1 MKVGYE
7 LEFCSRKPITYQIRA
22 SLVDWFEIGTDRS
35 LAPRE
40 PASYMYEIRSRE
52 PMNVVSVDV
61 IALMLEEL
69 DLVDHYH
76 QEEIDRIRRHSYWP
90 PDEVGLPTKNG
101 KSIFTTRNCGVHVHV
116 SWDVKRA
123 HIFFGHLVKVLTEK
137 VTPFGERVD
146 YCDPGFSSTRG
157 GRYNA
162 LRWVEIEDGHFEV
175 RLFNGTMK
183 LRGIVNYLKMIRNEA
198 LLLARASQAA

>member
-1 MKVGYE
+1 MKIGYE

-22 SLVDWFEIGTDRS
+22 NLWDWFEIGFDRS
-35 LAPRE
+35 LAPRD
-40 PASYMYEIRSRE
+40 AAAHMYEIRSRV
-52 PMNVVSVDV
+52 PMNSVSVDV

-69 DLVDHYH
+69 DLVDHY
-76 QEEIDRIRRHSYWP
+76 QEVEDTRIRRHSYWP
-90 PDEVGLPTKNG
+90 PDYGQTTKNG
-101 KSIFTTRNCGVHVHV
+101 KSIFTTRNCGVHIHI

-123 HIFFGHLVKVLTEK
+123 HVLFGHLTQVLTEK
-137 VTPFGERVD
+137 VKPFSERRD
-146 YCDPGFSSTRG
+146 YCSPEFSSTRG

-162 LRWVEIEDGHFEV
+162 LRWVDIDEGHFEV

-198 LLLARASQAA
+198 LLFARASQAA